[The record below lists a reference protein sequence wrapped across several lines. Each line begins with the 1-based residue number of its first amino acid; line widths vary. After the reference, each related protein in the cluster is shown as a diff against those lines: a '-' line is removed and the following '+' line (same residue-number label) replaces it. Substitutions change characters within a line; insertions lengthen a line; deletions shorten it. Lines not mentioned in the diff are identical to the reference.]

1 MNRKIELDGE
11 FFRRK
16 EREAESVSEIGRGEL
31 KERKSDI
38 YYAYMNSAFKMG
50 IAHFNSLQ

>member
-38 YYAYMNSAFKMG
+38 YYAYMNSAFKM
-50 IAHFNSLQ
+50 